1 MEMHEKQG
9 DHILESPMVGG
20 GGAEG
25 LPESWERSSEKKK
38 RNKKRKGGWGLV
50 GSGIIICTKPISF

>member
-1 MEMHEKQG
+1 MEMHEKQR
-9 DHILESPMVGG
+9 DHILEWPMIGR
-20 GGAEG
+20 AEG

-50 GSGIIICTKPISF
+50 GNGIIICTKPISF